1 MNPEIQTPPTT
12 LAHPWIP
19 ASGHA
24 LRHTGIHFDAIRV
37 PGALGDQ
44 VAYELIQFTDFQAG
58 PIIRE
63 VTGGRNMYFVLRAG
77 TAALHVWRGG
87 ARALGR
93 DSRGVAFVGVPALEG
108 NTWPLDWRSPPTRET
123 PYVVGELLRHVVE
136 RVLATVR

>member
-1 MNPEIQTPPTT
+1 MNLETPPTL

-19 ASGHA
+19 ATGHA

-44 VAYELIQFTDFQAG
+44 VAYELIQFADFEAG
-58 PIIRE
+58 PIVRE
-63 VTGGRNMYFVLRAG
+63 VTGGRNMYFLLRPG

-93 DSRGVAFVGVPALEG
+93 DGRGVAFVGVPALEG
-108 NTWPLDWRSPPTRET
+108 NTWPLDWRSLPTREV
-123 PYVVGELLRHVVE
+123 PFVEGELLRQMVE
-136 RVLATVR
+136 RVLTTVR